1 MEVVV
6 SNPGPPQ
13 QLQTSPQALMV
24 VEPALDEQELKTPKK
39 RAETW
44 VQDEIKAL
52 IALRKE
58 MDTLFNTSK
67 SNKHLWEQIS
77 LKMKERGYERSATM
91 CTDKWRN
98 LLKEFKKAKHLDRG
112 GSAKV
117 ACYKDLEELLGD
129 RVKTQTPSKATT
141 PAAASKIETPSSLL
155 TPASKAMGEEEA
167 MGEGG
172 EAMGRGESFLQML
185 VGGDGSGGF
194 DGFNKLNVTTRS
206 ALNLERRLDHDGH
219 PSAIPSTDAMGQSVL
234 MPANGITPPQ
244 AQWNWRDSNSN
255 GLHRSATNVGPEVVL
270 GLPHQGPA
278 GGRHVETPSN
288 WVNQSNATAPLNG
301 GERRSAGAPMGK
313 IIVVKCGDIAR
324 RIRIDGPFESIKES
338 IKTAFG
344 LRSKRGFWLE
354 DEEGVVQT
362 ISRDMPSGEF
372 TLNLDPGIT
381 VKICSYEGERLTGN
395 TESKT
400 LYSEE
405 DFREFL
411 TRRGWA
417 GLREV
422 GGFKDIDSVEE
433 LRPGAVYQR
442 AWIVV
447 A

>member
-129 RVKTQTPSKATT
+129 RVKTQTPSKAST

-155 TPASKAMGEEEA
+155 TPASK
-167 MGEGG
+167 
-172 EAMGRGESFLQML
+172 
-185 VGGDGSGGF
+185 
-194 DGFNKLNVTTRS
+194 VTTRS

-442 AWIVV
+442 AGIVV